1 MENHQEVQ
9 LNAQPLMS
17 AVRLGSP
24 MKLQMRRKGT
34 HKRTHKRA
42 AGNLL

>member
-24 MKLQMRRKGT
+24 KNLQVRGKGT
-34 HKRTHKRA
+34 HKRP